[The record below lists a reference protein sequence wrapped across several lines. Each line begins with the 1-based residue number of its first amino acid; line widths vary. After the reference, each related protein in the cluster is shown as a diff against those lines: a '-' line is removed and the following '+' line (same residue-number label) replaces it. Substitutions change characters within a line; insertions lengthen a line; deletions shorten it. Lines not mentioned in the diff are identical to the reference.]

1 MRRSQIQFNNKYKP
15 NQINLNLN
23 SININGNINNL
34 NILLGRGKLHLI
46 VGFVVSLRV
55 LKTIKHLR
63 TTFIWH
69 KYWTLIE

>member
-34 NILLGRGKLHLI
+34 NSGNVIEKLI
-46 VGFVVSLRV
+46 
-55 LKTIKHLR
+55 
-63 TTFIWH
+63 
-69 KYWTLIE
+69 